1 MRDLSHHNPRSS
13 RSFGKNI
20 FWTLGAIVVVILLFI
35 FIKNHNTIVNLI
47 TDGGLKSDNN
57 RVNILLLGTGGEG
70 HDGPNLSD
78 TMIMASIDMNG
89 KDVALV
95 NIPRDLWVPKNQ
107 AKINSAYA
115 AGQEKNG
122 KGLVTAEKTVSN
134 LFGIPIHYG
143 LRLDFNGF
151 VKAIDLVGG
160 LDINVENSFE
170 DNEYPI
176 VGKENDTCGVEIE
189 DISGATYFKDSTGS
203 AQMLTEDNNPFS
215 CRYEVLKF
223 TKGPI
228 HLDGETALKYVRSR
242 HGTNGENSD
251 FARSARQ
258 EKVLTAFRQKVFSTE
273 TLLNPKKVLDLA
285 NTFGRSIDTDIKP
298 DEAPLLL
305 KLAQRAK
312 SAKIRRIVLDSGRPD
327 SLLDESDPKDFF
339 GAFAL
344 TPKNNKWQEL
354 AEYVQGE
361 IFKNTQTLITPSPKA
376 N

>member
-1 MRDLSHHNPRSS
+1 MRDLSHHTPRTS
-13 RSFGKNI
+13 RSFVQNI
-20 FWTLGAIVVVILLFI
+20 FWTLGVIVFAILLFL
-35 FIKNHNTIVNLI
+35 FINNRNTIVNLI

-78 TMIMASIDMNG
+78 TMIIASIDKKG

-95 NIPRDLWVPKNQ
+95 NIPRDLWVPRNQ
-107 AKINSAYA
+107 AKINAAYA

-122 KGLVTAEKTVSN
+122 QGLAAAEKTVSN
-134 LFGIPIHYG
+134 LFGVPIHYG

-151 VKAIDLVGG
+151 EKAIDLVGG

-170 DNEYPI
+170 DAQYPI
-176 VGKENDTCGVEIE
+176 VGKENDTCGIEIE
-189 DISGATYFKDSTGS
+189 EKGGETYFKDATGS
-203 AQMLTEDNNPFS
+203 AQLLTEDNNPFS

-223 TKGPI
+223 TQGPL
-228 HLDGETALKYVRSR
+228 HLDGKMALKYVRSR

-258 EKVLTAFRQKVFSTE
+258 EKVLTAFRQKVFSTQ
-273 TLLNPKKVLDLA
+273 TLLDPAKVLGLA
-285 NTFGRSIDTDIKP
+285 NAFGRSIDTDIKP
-298 DEAPLLL
+298 DEVPLLL
-305 KLAQRAK
+305 KLAQKAK
-312 SAKIRRIVLDSGRPD
+312 GANIRRIVLDSGREN
-327 SLLDESDPKDFF
+327 SLLEEGDPNNYF

-354 AEYVQGE
+354 ADYVQAE

-376 N
+376 K